1 MSGKSFS
8 SNILNFILKKIFA
21 ITENVDKNLGDV
33 NKILIIRQ
41 HNQLGDML
49 AGVSLFRAVK
59 EKYPKS
65 HLTLL
70 SSIDNYHKILEC
82 LQDNQM

>member
-1 MSGKSFS
+1 MSEKSIP
-8 SNILNFILKKIFA
+8 SNILNYIFKKLFSIK
-21 ITENVDKNLGDV
+21 ENTDKSLGDV
-33 NKILIIRQ
+33 KRILIIRQ

-59 EKYPKS
+59 EKYPQS

-70 SSIDNYHKILEC
+70 SSKDNYYGVIKNKLIDE
-82 LQDNQM
+82 